1 MRGRLRRGGQGLHRK
16 LRRRRPR
23 EGARARNSRRAAW
36 PMARHQNGGD
46 DLRLPDAPIVP
57 RRRLHEDR
65 RSMLRRAPRRALRRV
80 HERLRLRSRSE
91 SLRQVSRDPNDA
103 VSGGERLDRRDPHRR
118 VDVRVA
124 SALRQV
130 APPDGGHPG
139 CEGIRACGVLDGLAV
154 DDVRRHGGDLRR
166 RRGRR
171 RARRRGHH
179 RRRRSTG
186 GHGEDRHCRDVGAP
200 QEGDPQ
206 VDPDEAQNRRGGLA
220 DRAVDGVRPAAS
232 PVPARVRRGPR
243 RDELFGHRPPRR
255 RGLRLPRRLEL
266 HVAHGRRDDR
276 AVRRHGAHR
285 GRVPR
290 DPLAPRDDRDRRR
303 PARGL
308 LERRVRHPAAR
319 VRHSAERLDGR
330 HHLLLV
336 PQVRPRR
343 RRRRPQGHGLRAVDR
358 LPRTTPQALARLRG
372 VHDPRLAGRH
382 AARHRRAAVAQSS
395 APQPAAVGARRRA
408 DPPPTHVGQGA
419 RGLPERAA
427 QLRDRARAGRQ
438 DRDSRRRR
446 LDRGA
451 RLRLRGVRAA
461 ELHVPRLRD
470 RAPALPVVRASRLLP
485 GQHAASLRRAPRH
498 HALLRRLQQRASLH
512 RGRRRQGQLGRPG
525 PAGAHLLRRARR
537 LHVGRVGPEARR
549 LLERRLRRRPHRR
562 LLRELH
568 RRHLRHSPRRLRAC
582 ESPRSLREGA
592 ERALRAAAISTER
605 GPSGDLD
612 ARQCETDPPASR
624 LDEWRAAGVAEVR
637 W

>member
-91 SLRQVSRDPNDA
+91 SLRPVL
-103 VSGGERLDRRDPHRR
+103 ERGRHGCPGRQRPRRDGSNLRARLPG
-118 VDVRVA
+118 A
-124 SALRQV
+124 SALRQG
-130 APPDGGHPG
+130 APLGSRDRGRQGSG
-139 CEGIRACGVLDGLAV
+139 A
-154 DDVRRHGGDLRR
+154 RRHFDGRAVARVR

-171 RARRRGHH
+171 ARC
-179 RRRRSTG
+179 RRRRRREG
-186 GHGEDRHCRDVGAP
+186 GGRRARGPRPGLQDVPPHG
-200 QEGDPQ
+200 
-206 VDPDEAQNRRGGLA
+206 PDEAQDRGRGVADRTIDRGG
-220 DRAVDGVRPAAS
+220 PAAS
-232 PVPARVRRGPR
+232 PVHARHRRGPAIHGR
-243 RDELFGHRPPRR
+243 PRHRDLRR
-255 RGLRLPRRLEL
+255 RLVRLPLRLEL
-266 HVAHGRRDDR
+266 HVQAARPLAR
-276 AVRRHGAHR
+276 AVRRRRRRR
-285 GRVPR
+285 GGL
-290 DPLAPRDDRDRRR
+290 LARATRARPNRDRGR

-308 LERRVRHPAAR
+308 LEHHLRHTVVG
-319 VRHSAERLDGR
+319 VRHSPQRVDGR
-330 HHLLLV
+330 HHILLV
-336 PQVRPRR
+336 PQVRSGRR
-343 RRRRPQGHGLRAVDR
+343 SRRPQGHGLRALDQVHG
-358 LPRTTPQALARLRG
+358 PPAPAMAALRG